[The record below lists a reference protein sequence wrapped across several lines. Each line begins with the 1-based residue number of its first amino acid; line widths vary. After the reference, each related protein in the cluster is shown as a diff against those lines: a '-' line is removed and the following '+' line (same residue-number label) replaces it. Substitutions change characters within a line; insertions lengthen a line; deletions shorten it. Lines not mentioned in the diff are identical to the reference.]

1 MFSCTKVLGCPCL
14 PPWWIWEL
22 HMALRGD
29 NSWST
34 TCREQTLKL
43 GKTEEP
49 RDCYSGP
56 TSGLP
61 SSLAKLWA
69 AHSRVERQPGR
80 GWLRTTYS
88 LSEGRHSLTLLS
100 PCREG
105 LLVQIFL
112 AWCQVPSR
120 MRRVVGVLV
129 PCLGRRSRSSAVSP
143 G

>member
-1 MFSCTKVLGCPCL
+1 
-14 PPWWIWEL
+14 
-22 HMALRGD
+22 MALRGD

-34 TCREQTLKL
+34 TCRQTPKLWEILKIQE
-43 GKTEEP
+43 KVTV
-49 RDCYSGP
+49 DCYSGP

-69 AHSRVERQPGR
+69 AHSRVERQPER

-88 LSEGRHSLTLLS
+88 LSEERHSLTLLT

-129 PCLGRRSRSSAVSP
+129 PSLGRRSRSSAVSP